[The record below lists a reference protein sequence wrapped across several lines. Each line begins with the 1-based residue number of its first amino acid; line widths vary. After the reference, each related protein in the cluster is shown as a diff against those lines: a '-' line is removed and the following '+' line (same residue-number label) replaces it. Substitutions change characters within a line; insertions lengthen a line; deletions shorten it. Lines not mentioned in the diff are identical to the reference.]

1 MYGYPLLPPFQKAI
15 SILAVGLLFYAL
27 VRIIYNTY
35 FHPLSRFPGPRG
47 AACTRL
53 WLAYMEVGK
62 GVSLSTLRAEL
73 HQKYGDIIRIAPNE
87 LHFARPTVYNEIYNS
102 QNKWDKDH
110 EYYRAFDVDESFFA
124 QTDYFK
130 SKHNR
135 ALISNMFSR
144 RAISKIQR
152 LIRAQRFH
160 AVFAAKTID
169 RAPGKSS
176 NLYFGFQCFSADTV
190 TSFSFATCFDQLS
203 FPDFQGDIVRGIDI
217 SIPSITLSKFSAVII
232 WIIRNFPPS
241 ILVRLDP
248 SMKGLV
254 LLRRAL
260 EAQVNSVLQNPK
272 LLDDAPHRVIYSELL
287 DSEAN
292 KGRPPPTASQLSHEA
307 RVLFTAGS
315 HTVGTTLMTGVYHI
329 LRNPEVQE
337 RLVDEVRTAWPV
349 LDQAPSYEVLE
360 KLPYLASTAIIKE
373 TLRMAATL
381 PAGLPRVVPP
391 SGAVISGVDIPG
403 GTVVS
408 QSPLFVSFSEEI
420 FARPREFLPDRW
432 LQPESKALENWL
444 VAFSKGPRSCLGIN
458 LAYCELYHVFAY
470 LFRRFD
476 VREDPS
482 KPADLKWSEHF
493 LPLFEGQH
501 LHAYCDPRSE

>member
-1 MYGYPLLPPFQKAI
+1 MNVYPLLPSFQRAI
-15 SILAVGLLFYAL
+15 SITAVGLLFYNL
-27 VRIIYNTY
+27 VRVIYNAY

-53 WLAYMEVGK
+53 WLAYMEVG
-62 GVSLSTLRAEL
+62 
-73 HQKYGDIIRIAPNE
+73 DIVRIAPNE

-124 QTDYFK
+124 QTDYLK

-135 ALISNMFSR
+135 ALISNLFSR
-144 RAISKIQR
+144 RAISEIQR
-152 LIRAQRFH
+152 LIWTQLDRFCD
-160 AVFAAKTID
+160 VLREQNAAGKRFPRRLFTANWID

-176 NLYFGFQCFSADTV
+176 NLYLGFQCFSADTV

-203 FPDFQGDIVRGIDI
+203 FPDFQGDIVRGVDI
-217 SIPSITLSKFSAVII
+217 SIPSVTLAKFSVFFV
-232 WIIRNFPPS
+232 WFIRNFPPS
-241 ILVRLDP
+241 ILMHLAP

-254 LLRRAL
+254 VLRRAL
-260 EAQVNSVLQNPK
+260 EAQVNSVLRNPK

-287 DSEAN
+287 DPEAN
-292 KGRPPPTASQLSHEA
+292 QGHPPPTASQLCHEA
-307 RVLFTAGS
+307 RVLFIAGS

-329 LRNPEVQE
+329 LRNPEVKQ

-360 KLPYLASTAIIKE
+360 KLPYMTAIIKE
-373 TLRMAATL
+373 TLRMAVTL

-391 SGAVISGVDIPG
+391 SGAVISGVKIPG

-408 QSPLFVSFSEEI
+408 QSALFVSLSEEI

-458 LAYCELYHVFAY
+458 LAYCELYLALAY
-470 LFRRFD
+470 LFRRFN